1 MLRNYV
7 EYFVRICSMD
17 QFLCPHFK
25 KQRRR
30 FFPVKLCTV
39 RVNIFLYC
47 KFICKSPFSN
57 VHIPTHV

>member
-1 MLRNYV
+1 
-7 EYFVRICSMD
+7 MD
-17 QFLCPHFK
+17 QFLSPHFK